1 MIFIMQK
8 LLITTMLQQVDPQ
21 AIQQTLAGLAEV
33 MRLPE
38 SGTQRQAALA
48 AADALLMLNP
58 RTDLGPEE
66 WQLLHRARVVQL
78 LTAGADHVP
87 FQLIPQQIAIY
98 TIPGAYAEPMAEH
111 VLAMILAL
119 AKHLLPQ
126 HNKLAQGIFDQ
137 QRLNTMI
144 KGAVCAIIGY
154 GGIGAATARL
164 LHPLGIRIQAINRHG
179 RGDALCEFA
188 GTNADLEKVLRRSD
202 IVVLSCPLTKA
213 TYGLID
219 ATALGWMKPAAILIN
234 VARGEIIDEAAL
246 YRHLQAHPSFRVGI
260 DAWWVEPFR
269 AGSFRTNFPFL
280 ELPNVLGSP
289 HNSAMVPEAFPHAI
303 QQAVDNL
310 RDVLSGKAGRGLVDR
325 LDYL

>member
-1 MIFIMQK
+1 MQK
-8 LLITTMLQQVDPQ
+8 LLITTMLEQVDPQ
-21 AIQQTLAGLAEV
+21 AIQQTLAGLVEV
-33 MRLPE
+33 VRLPE
-38 SGTQRQAALA
+38 SGPQRQAALE

-58 RTDLGPEE
+58 RTDISPEE
-66 WQLLHRARVVQL
+66 WQLLQRARVMQV

-87 FQLIPQQIAIY
+87 FQLIPSQIAIY

-126 HNKLAQGIFDQ
+126 HNKLARGEFDQ
-137 QRLNTMI
+137 QRLNKMVR
-144 KGAVCAIIGY
+144 GSVCAIIGY
-154 GGIGAATARL
+154 GGIGTATARL
-164 LHPLGIRIQAINRHG
+164 LHPMGIRILAINRHG

-188 GTNADLEKVLRRSD
+188 GTNADLETVLRRSD
-202 IVVLSCPLTKA
+202 IVVLCCPLTKA
-213 TYGLID
+213 TRGLID
-219 ATALGWMKPAAILIN
+219 ATALNWMKPDAILIN

-246 YRHLQAHPSFRVGI
+246 YRHLQTHPSFSVGI

-269 AGSFRTNFPFL
+269 AGSFRTSFPFF

-289 HNSAMVPEAFPHAI
+289 HNSPMVPESWQHAVR
-303 QQAVDNL
+303 QAVDNL
-310 RDVLSGKAGRGLVDR
+310 RCVLSGEMGRGLIDR